1 MTNMFF
7 VCAILLCGMHASIA
21 SAQEG
26 HHGHGHSTHHSWYE
40 GLTDN
45 QGASCC
51 NNRDCRPTEHRANAD
66 GTIEVMVDGRW
77 MTVPPETILKKSAP
91 DLGSHVCATP
101 PVPWQP
107 TKILC
112 VVLGNGV

>member
-1 MTNMFF
+1 MTKTFF
-7 VCAILLCGMHASIA
+7 ACAVLVFGTLSGVA

-26 HHGHGHSTHHSWYE
+26 HHGQGHETYHSWYE
-40 GLTDN
+40 SLYDRMGN
-45 QGASCC
+45 SCC
-51 NNRDCRPTEHRANAD
+51 NDRDCRPTDHRTNAEGD
-66 GTIEVMVDGRW
+66 HEVMVDGSW
-77 MTVPPETILKKSAP
+77 MKVPPETILKKSAP

-101 PVPWQP
+101 PVPWHP